1 MKTFEVEGILV
12 RHFPIETNKKKA
24 AADLKYFLDVCSCF
38 LCTSHAMQIFTILC
52 LHLISQKLNWPLK
65 IEIVIMLLN
74 SAKTSNYAVKV
85 SNLFTLK
92 MKCIRYTRYLL
103 MMYFEKS
110 ILFIFGT

>member
-1 MKTFEVEGILV
+1 M

-24 AADLKYFLDVCSCF
+24 AADLKYFLEVCSCF

-92 MKCIRYTRYLL
+92 IKSIRYTRYLQ
-103 MMYFEKS
+103 MTYFE
-110 ILFIFGT
+110 IFFI

>member
-24 AADLKYFLDVCSCF
+24 AADLKYVCSCF

-52 LHLISQKLNWPLK
+52 LPLISQKLNWPLK

-74 SAKTSNYAVKV
+74 SAKASNYAVKV

-92 MKCIRYTRYLL
+92 MKWMDLCSSH
-103 MMYFEKS
+103 F
-110 ILFIFGT
+110 